1 MNGNYGSY
9 KYEVLLKCDYL
20 VGRIKIMQK
29 PLLLSD
35 LLHLN
40 QSDIDRAKVKF
51 NQYNGEIEP
60 MEVYLRNPD
69 EVNNTWLFW
78 RAKRRY
84 FNVGEIAICLFQLSW
99 DTWLL
104 STIKEVT
111 RELGVNDGVNY
122 EGEELV
128 DYMSYFGRV
137 IVKYRKTHQ
146 TQVVYAK
153 KVIDDLEVEQILPSI
168 FDGIDFPGYDK
179 VRLSYE
185 QLSTLVHRHK
195 RDWVAALENQKAVY
209 LITDKGSG
217 KQYVGSAY
225 GENGMLLQRWTN
237 YVANGHGGNKL
248 LKAVVDDF
256 GFDYVK
262 QNFQYAILENY
273 NACADMQIILERES
287 WWKETLGSRAFGL
300 NAN

>member
-1 MNGNYGSY
+1 
-9 KYEVLLKCDYL
+9 
-20 VGRIKIMQK
+20 MQ
-29 PLLLSD
+29 PLLTLND

-40 QSDIDRAKVKF
+40 QTDMERAKVKF

-60 MEVYLRNPD
+60 MEVYLHNPD
-69 EVNNTWLFW
+69 EVNNVWLFW

-84 FNVGEIAICLFQLSW
+84 FNVGEIAICLFQLTW
-99 DTWLL
+99 NTWLL

-111 RELGVNDGVNY
+111 HELGITDGVNY
-122 EGEELV
+122 EGAEL
-128 DYMSYFGRV
+128 DNYHQYFGRV
-137 IVKYRKTHQ
+137 IVKYHKTHQ
-146 TQVVYAK
+146 TQVVFAQN
-153 KVIDDLEVEQILPSI
+153 VIGELEVEQILPSI

-185 QLSTLVHRHK
+185 QLSTIIHRHK
-195 RDWVAALENQKAVY
+195 RDWIAALGNQKAVY
-209 LITDKGSG
+209 LITDRSSG

-237 YVANGHGGNKL
+237 YIADGHGGNKL
-248 LKAVVDDF
+248 LKEVIDEC
-256 GFDYVK
+256 GFDYAK

-273 NACADMQIILERES
+273 NARVDKHIIMERES

>member
-1 MNGNYGSY
+1 
-9 KYEVLLKCDYL
+9 
-20 VGRIKIMQK
+20 MQQS
-29 PLLLSD
+29 LLLND

-40 QSDIDRAKVKF
+40 QEDLDRTKIKF

-69 EVNNTWLFW
+69 EVNNVWLFW

-84 FNVGEIAICLFQLSW
+84 FSVGEIAICLFQLSW
-99 DTWLL
+99 NTWLL
-104 STIKEVT
+104 STVKEVT
-111 RELGVNDGVNY
+111 RELGVKDGVNY
-122 EGEELV
+122 EGKELNN
-128 DYMSYFGRV
+128 YTPYFGRV

-153 KVIDDLEVEQILPSI
+153 NVINELEVEQILPSV
-168 FDGIDFPGYDK
+168 FDGIDFPGYDR

-185 QLSTLVHRHK
+185 QLAIIVHRHK
-195 RDWVAALENQKAVY
+195 QDWISALENQKAVY

-225 GENGMLLQRWTN
+225 GENGMLLQRWSN
-237 YVANGHGGNKL
+237 YVYNGHGGNKL
-248 LKAVVDDF
+248 LKEIVDKL

-262 QNFQYAILENY
+262 QNFQYSILENY
-273 NACADMQIILERES
+273 NGRTEKRIILERES

-300 NAN
+300 NGN

>member
-1 MNGNYGSY
+1 
-9 KYEVLLKCDYL
+9 
-20 VGRIKIMQK
+20 MQK
-29 PLLLSD
+29 PLLLND

-40 QSDIDRAKVKF
+40 PSYLDRGKVRF
-51 NQYNGEIEP
+51 NQYNGEVEP

-69 EVNNTWLFW
+69 DVNTTWLFW

-84 FNVGEIAICLFQLSW
+84 FNVGEIAFCLFQLSQ

-104 STIKEVT
+104 STIKRIT

-122 EGEELV
+122 EGEELLE
-128 DYMSYFGRV
+128 YMPYFGRV

-146 TQVVYAK
+146 TQVVYAR
-153 KVIDDLEVEQILPSI
+153 KVINELEVEQILPSI
-168 FDGIDFPGYDK
+168 FDGVNFPGYDK
-179 VRLSYE
+179 VRLSYD
-185 QLSTLVHRHK
+185 QLSTIVNNHK
-195 RDWVAALENQKAVY
+195 KDWVAALENQKAVY
-209 LITDKGSG
+209 LITDMYNG

-225 GENGMLLQRWTN
+225 GENGMLLQRWSS
-237 YVANGHGGNKL
+237 YVVSGHGENKL
-248 LKAVVDDF
+248 LKEIVDDC
-256 GFDYVK
+256 GLDYIK

-273 NACADMQIILERES
+273 NARVDKHIILERES

>member
-1 MNGNYGSY
+1 MLRAASTISPCWED
-9 KYEVLLKCDYL
+9 KS
-20 VGRIKIMQK
+20 MQK
-29 PLLLSD
+29 PLLLND

-40 QSDIDRAKVKF
+40 QSDLDRAKVKF

-69 EVNNTWLFW
+69 DVNTTWLFW

-84 FNVGEIAICLFQLSW
+84 FNVGEIALCLFQLSW
-99 DTWLL
+99 NTWLL
-104 STIKEVT
+104 STIKRVT

-122 EGEELV
+122 EGKELL
-128 DYMSYFGRV
+128 DYMPYFGRV

-153 KVIDDLEVEQILPSI
+153 NIIDELVVEQILPSI
-168 FDGIDFPGYDK
+168 FDGVDFPGYDK

-185 QLSTLVHRHK
+185 QLSTIVHNHK
-195 RDWVAALENQKAVY
+195 KDWVAALENQKAVY
-209 LITDKGSG
+209 LITDKFSG

-225 GENGMLLQRWTN
+225 GENGMLLQRWSN
-237 YVANGHGGNKL
+237 YVVNGHGGNKL
-248 LKAVVDDF
+248 LKEIVDDF
-256 GFDYVK
+256 GFDYIK

-273 NACADMQIILERES
+273 NARVDRHIILERES

>member
-1 MNGNYGSY
+1 
-9 KYEVLLKCDYL
+9 
-20 VGRIKIMQK
+20 MQK
-29 PLLLSD
+29 SLLLND

-40 QSDIDRAKVKF
+40 QEDLDRAKIKF

-69 EVNNTWLFW
+69 EVNNLWLFW

-84 FNVGEIAICLFQLSW
+84 FSVGEIAICLFQLSW
-99 DTWLL
+99 NTWLL
-104 STIKEVT
+104 STVKEVT
-111 RELGVNDGVNY
+111 RELGVKDGVNY
-122 EGEELV
+122 EGKELKN
-128 DYMSYFGRV
+128 YTPYFGRV

-153 KVIDDLEVEQILPSI
+153 NVINELEVEQILPSV

-185 QLSTLVHRHK
+185 QLSIIVNRHK

-225 GENGMLLQRWTN
+225 GENGMLLQRWSN
-237 YVANGHGGNKL
+237 YVDSGHGGNKL
-248 LKAVVDDF
+248 LKSVVDDL

-262 QNFQYAILENY
+262 QNFQYSILENY
-273 NACADMQIILERES
+273 NGRTEKRIILERES

>member
-1 MNGNYGSY
+1 
-9 KYEVLLKCDYL
+9 
-20 VGRIKIMQK
+20 MQK
-29 PLLLSD
+29 SLLLND

-40 QSDIDRAKVKF
+40 QEDLDRAKIKF

-69 EVNNTWLFW
+69 EVNNVWLFW

-84 FNVGEIAICLFQLSW
+84 FSVGEIAICLFQLSW
-99 DTWLL
+99 NTWLL
-104 STIKEVT
+104 STVKEVT
-111 RELGVNDGVNY
+111 RELGVKDGVNY
-122 EGEELV
+122 EGKELKN
-128 DYMSYFGRV
+128 YTPYFGRV

-153 KVIDDLEVEQILPSI
+153 NVINELEVEQILPSV
-168 FDGIDFPGYDK
+168 FDGIDFPGYDR

-185 QLSTLVHRHK
+185 QLAIIVHRHK
-195 RDWVAALENQKAVY
+195 QDWISALENQKAVY

-225 GENGMLLQRWTN
+225 GENGMLLQRWSN
-237 YVANGHGGNKL
+237 YVYNGHGGNKL
-248 LKAVVDDF
+248 LKEIVDKL

-262 QNFQYAILENY
+262 QNFQYSILENY
-273 NACADMQIILERES
+273 NGRTEKRIILERES

-300 NAN
+300 NGN

>member
-1 MNGNYGSY
+1 
-9 KYEVLLKCDYL
+9 
-20 VGRIKIMQK
+20 MQK
-29 PLLLSD
+29 SLLLND

-40 QSDIDRAKVKF
+40 QEDLDRAKIKF

-69 EVNNTWLFW
+69 EVNNLWLFW

-84 FNVGEIAICLFQLSW
+84 FSVGEIAICLFQLSW
-99 DTWLL
+99 NTWLF
-104 STIKEVT
+104 STVKEVT
-111 RELGVNDGVNY
+111 HELGVKDGVNY
-122 EGEELV
+122 EGKELKN
-128 DYMSYFGRV
+128 YTPYFGRV

-153 KVIDDLEVEQILPSI
+153 NVINELEVEQILPSV

-185 QLSTLVHRHK
+185 QLSIIVNRHK

-225 GENGMLLQRWTN
+225 GENGMLLQRWSN
-237 YVANGHGGNKL
+237 YVDSGHGGNKL
-248 LKAVVDDF
+248 LKSVVDDL

-262 QNFQYAILENY
+262 QNFQYSILENY
-273 NACADMQIILERES
+273 NGRTEKRIILERES
-287 WWKETLGSRAFGL
+287 WWKETLGSRVFGL